1 MTTPTASDCATHS
14 RRQALLLGV
23 GVALAFALLGP
34 WLHPAAGVG
43 GEMDDY
49 EGRALRMANGGQ
61 AGDPYHPYGVPLLIL
76 GLMQC
81 GLGPLAAGRL
91 LAALA
96 AGALVAA
103 SHGLLRAFVGPRT
116 ALLGAL
122 AVATAGI
129 TFDNAQLASSDMP
142 AAAFVALALLGWQH
156 AATNGP
162 QPAGLVRGA
171 SAPPASRVVFAAF
184 VAFGLALA
192 CRPSSLFVAA
202 GALPLFVFVPWRT
215 ALARLGLAGIGT
227 ALGLAPHWLAQ
238 RLWGAGPPHPG
249 NAANLVLKYRLGF
262 DYDRIG
268 QMDAAAIQQDLREH
282 WFEYLQQGLGDVVS
296 LLTHD
301 LARSLANGVH
311 GGSAVAIAL
320 VLTAALLL
328 GLATRDRRHHVLA
341 LAGLAYA
348 ALLGLTFTPVDRML
362 LPLLPTAVPLLL
374 AAGARIGSH
383 AAAALGALVLATTL
397 AALPGAVHRFADLQ
411 VDAHLLAMRERVQR
425 DGRPLV
431 FLCDFGR
438 TGDVPGALLLATFGG
453 WRGLAA
459 EAQLAWL
466 RTQVERHHADYVV
479 YSSARSAELLAT
491 LRASTLPD
499 GWTIERDDAVFV
511 LRVPPPAVLG
521 DWQTRVVRDGN
532 EHVLTFTVP
541 PLPNGGIVASAGFV
555 VRSPDGAT
563 QLLPAAK
570 RADGCYEL
578 RVPATPTLVGLHGL
592 TPVIVAEPGGVI
604 RGTPLEH
611 TFTN

>member
-1 MTTPTASDCATHS
+1 MTAPTSGDHAGCSQRTT
-14 RRQALLLGV
+14 LLLGA
-23 GVALAFALLGP
+23 GTALAFAVLGP
-34 WLHPAAGVG
+34 WLHPAAGLG

-49 EGRALRMANGGQ
+49 EGRALRMANGENG
-61 AGDPYHPYGVPLLIL
+61 GDPYHPYGVPLLIL
-76 GLMQC
+76 GLMRC

-91 LAALA
+91 LAALT
-96 AGALVAA
+96 AGVLVAA
-103 SHGLLRAFVGPRT
+103 THGLLRRFVGPR
-116 ALLGAL
+116 ASLLGTL
-122 AVATAGI
+122 AIATAGI

-142 AAAFVALALLGWQH
+142 AAAFVALALLGWQR
-156 AATNGP
+156 AAANVGSP
-162 QPAGLVRGA
+162 LVPRT
-171 SAPPASRVVFAAF
+171 VFAAF

-215 ALARLGLAGIGT
+215 ALARLGLAGVGT

-268 QMDAAAIQQDLREH
+268 QMDAAAIEQDLREH
-282 WFEYLQQGLGDVVS
+282 WLEYLQQGLGDVAS
-296 LLTHD
+296 LFSHD
-301 LARSLANGVH
+301 LARCLDGAAH
-311 GGSAVAIAL
+311 GGVAVVIAL
-320 VLTAALLL
+320 ALTAALLL

-362 LPLLPTAVPLLL
+362 LPLLPTTVPLLL
-374 AAGARIGSH
+374 AAGARCGPR
-383 AAAALGALVLATTL
+383 AAATLGALTLATTL
-397 AALPGAVHRFADLQ
+397 TALPGAVQRFAALQ
-411 VDAHLLAMRERVQR
+411 IDAHLLAMRERVQR

-459 EAQLAWL
+459 DAQLAWL
-466 RTQVERHHADYVV
+466 RAQVERHHADYVV
-479 YSSARSAELLAT
+479 YSRARSAELLAT
-491 LRASTLPD
+491 LRTATLPD

-511 LRVPPPAVLG
+511 LRVPPPPVLG

-532 EHVLTFTVP
+532 EHVLNFTVP
-541 PLPNGGIVASAGFV
+541 PLPNGGVVASAGFV

-570 RADGCYEL
+570 RADGGYEL
-578 RVPATPTLVGLHGL
+578 RVPVAPTLVGVHGL
-592 TPVIVAEPGGVI
+592 TPVVVAEPGGVI